1 MTRGFFA
8 GLAAL
13 VVRFRLLVIAV
24 WAVVL
29 VGAFLALPSLGSQ
42 ANSDTTAFLSSSA
55 KSVEAQSLGISV
67 LGSTSRSRITIVAA
81 RQDGPLTQAD
91 LAAVS
96 REAKLAEHVSG
107 VVAQAKR
114 SLVTSAGGSAISP
127 DGKAVQ
133 FTVTVGEPAK
143 NVAQLRKVVSALQAT
158 FPQAHAP
165 AGLQL
170 HLAGNV
176 ATNAANNASGN
187 KATSRIGIFSILF
200 IIVLLLIV
208 LRSPVAAAITF
219 LPSVVAL
226 LTSERLIAGL
236 GTSGLQISSVT
247 QTLLVVLILGAGTD
261 YGLFLTYRF
270 REELRDGTEPRA
282 AVTAALTRVGAS
294 ITASAGTVIL
304 ALLTLLFASFGL
316 YHDLGVP
323 LAVGIAVMLLAGLTL
338 LPALLAVAARF
349 AFPGVA
355 GAGNRS
361 ETKDGIWGRAAGR
374 AVRRPLLT
382 LGAGVLIFAALA
394 LAALGYRT
402 AGLNRSATAPAG
414 SDAAAGNALLA
425 GHFRQLA
432 VNPARL
438 VLEYPAPVW
447 QHSGEL
453 AEAEQSLRA
462 SGLFAELAG
471 PLNGNGGTLTAA
483 AYSAARAELG
493 SPQGLPLAE
502 PPGLRIPRSTYD
514 AYRASAQ
521 YVSQNGQIVQFL
533 GGLRAGS
540 QTSTPAMDATPAVRM
555 AVADAA
561 RRSGAVAS
569 GVTGQAAALYDVSS
583 TANSDIATIIPVAVL
598 AIALLLVIVLRSL
611 VAPVYLVV
619 SVVLS
624 YLAAL
629 GVTTL
634 LVIDLGGQDGL
645 VFVLPFLMFVFLLA
659 LGEDYNILIM
669 TRIREEAR
677 HLGLREA
684 VVRAIG
690 RTGPTV
696 TSAGLILAG
705 TFGVFAVAGGGV
717 MGGQLQAIGLGLAL
731 GVLMDTF
738 IVRTL
743 LVPSAA
749 VLLGRWNWWPSQL
762 SRRDGPPPA
771 APALPAIAPESAT
784 TAPVPVAATPVRA
797 RAARGG
803 SMFFTYLRRE
813 LRRRMRQAIFI
824 ALGLALGV
832 GLVITVTAASDG
844 VKNSQATV
852 LHTLYGV
859 GTDVTVTKPPSAGT
873 SSAISVQFRQ
883 EIKAIRNGAV
893 AAGTTINE
901 NELLESQYGV
911 LSSRDLA
918 TVARQRDVTAAAG
931 GLTLTDVTVNGTVPS
946 ITVGSGGGSLAS
958 SFSYGTVSV
967 DGVDLAN
974 RSLGPLSAGKL
985 TSGSDL
991 NSADATAADA
1001 VIDSGYAAASKL
1013 GAGSTVDVGGTS
1025 FKVIGTVSAP
1035 EGGNPPDIYIP
1046 LAKAQSIGKLG
1057 SASLAGDV
1065 DTIYVSAASA
1075 ADITAVQQE
1084 IHKALPSATVT
1095 DSSALASQVTGS
1107 ISSAATLANDLG
1119 RWLSV
1124 AVLIAAFGLA
1134 SLLTTAAVARRV
1146 REFGTLKALGWQS
1159 RRIVGQ
1165 VIGESLAIGL
1175 AGAAAGVGLGY
1186 AGAALIEH
1194 LAPSLTATVGPSS
1207 PASVSA
1213 SGSALGGG
1221 ARNALKSLTPASSHT
1236 VSVPLTAPV
1245 TVDLI
1250 LLAVALALA
1259 GGLIAGL
1266 FGGWRAA
1273 RLRPAAAL
1281 ARVE

>member
-1 MTRGFFA
+1 MAGGFFA
-8 GLAAL
+8 GLAAF
-13 VVRFRLLVIAV
+13 VVRFRLLVIGL
-24 WAVVL
+24 WAVIL
-29 VGAFLALPSLGSQ
+29 VGAFMALPSLGSQ
-42 ANSDTTAFLSSSA
+42 ANSDTTAFLSSNA
-55 KSVEAQSLGISV
+55 KSVEAESLGTSV
-67 LGSTSRSRITIVAA
+67 LGSTKHSRITIVAA
-81 RQDGPLTQAD
+81 RQDGRLTQAD

-96 REAKLAEHVSG
+96 REAKLAEHVTG
-107 VVAQAKR
+107 VVAQTRR
-114 SLVTSAGGSAISP
+114 SLASSAGGSAISP

-133 FTVTVGEPAK
+133 FSVTVDQPAR
-143 NVAQLRKVVSALQAT
+143 NVAQLRKIVSALQAT
-158 FPQAHAP
+158 FPQAGAP
-165 AGLQL
+165 SGLQL

-187 KATSRIGIFSILF
+187 KATNRIGIFAILF

-208 LRSPVAAAITF
+208 LRSPVAAAVTF
-219 LPSVVAL
+219 GPSVVAL

-236 GTSGLQISSVT
+236 GASGLQISSVT

-270 REELRDGTEPRA
+270 REELRRGTDAGA
-282 AVTAALTRVGAS
+282 AVAAALTRVGAS

-323 LAVGIAVMLLAGLTL
+323 LAIGIAVMLLAGLTL
-338 LPALLAVAARF
+338 LPALLAVSARF
-349 AFPGVA
+349 TFA
-355 GAGNRS
+355 GAGGAGERS
-361 ETKDGIWGRAAGR
+361 EIKEGFWGRTASR

-402 AGLNRSATAPAG
+402 AGLDRSATAPAG

-425 GHFRQLA
+425 QHFPQLA

-447 QHSGEL
+447 QQPGEL
-453 AEAEQSLRA
+453 ATAEQSLRS

-471 PLNGNGGTLTAA
+471 PLNGNGGTLTPA
-483 AYSAARAELG
+483 AYAAARAELG

-502 PPGLRIPRSTYD
+502 PAGLPMPRSVYD

-521 YVSQNGQIVQFL
+521 YVSQNGQVVQFVA
-533 GGLRAGS
+533 GLRAGS
-540 QTSTPAMDATPAVRM
+540 QTSTAAMDATPAVRA
-555 AVADAA
+555 AVAGAA
-561 RRSGAVAS
+561 RRSGAVTS
-569 GVTGQAAALYDVSS
+569 GVTGQAAALYDVAT
-583 TANSDIATIIPVAVL
+583 TADSDIVRIIPVAVL
-598 AIALLLVIVLRSL
+598 AIAVLLAIVLRSL

-629 GVTTL
+629 GLTTL
-634 LVIDLGGQDGL
+634 LVIDLGRQDGL
-645 VFVLPFLMFVFLLA
+645 VFVLPFLMFLFLLA

-677 HLGLREA
+677 HLDLREA

-690 RTGPTV
+690 QTGPTV

-705 TFGVFAVAGGGV
+705 TFGVFALAGGGV

-749 VLLGRWNWWPSQL
+749 VLLGRWNWWPSRL
-762 SRRDGPPPA
+762 SRRGGPPA
-771 APALPAIAPESAT
+771 AHEPAT
-784 TAPVPVAATPVRA
+784 TAAAPVRA
-797 RAARGG
+797 RAVRGG
-803 SMFFTYLRRE
+803 PMFFTYLRRE

-832 GLVITVTAASDG
+832 GLVITVMAASDG
-844 VKNSQATV
+844 VKDSQSTV

-859 GTDVTVTKPPSAGT
+859 GTDVTVTEPPSAGT
-873 SSAISVQFRQ
+873 SSAVSVQFRQ

-893 AAGTTINE
+893 AAGTNIDV
-901 NELLESQYGV
+901 NELVESQYGV
-911 LSSRDLA
+911 LSSRALA
-918 TVARQRDVTAAAG
+918 TVARQRGVTGTAG
-931 GLTLTDVTVNGTVPS
+931 GLTLTDVTVTGTVPS

-991 NSADATAADA
+991 NAADATADDA

-1013 GAGSTVDVGGTS
+1013 GVGSTVNVSGTS
-1025 FKVIGTVSAP
+1025 FKVIGIVSAP
-1035 EGGNPPDIYIP
+1035 GGGNPPDVYIP

-1075 ADITAVQQE
+1075 ADISAVQQE
-1084 IHKALPSATVT
+1084 IHQALPSATVT
-1095 DSSALASQVTGS
+1095 DSSALASEVTGS
-1107 ISSAATLANDLG
+1107 ITSAATLANDLG
-1119 RWLSV
+1119 KWLSI

-1159 RRIVGQ
+1159 SRIVGQ
-1165 VIGESLAIGL
+1165 VMGESLAIGL

-1186 AGAALIEH
+1186 AGAALIDH
-1194 LAPSLTATVGPSS
+1194 LAPKLTATVGPSS
-1207 PASVSA
+1207 PASVSGP
-1213 SGSALGGG
+1213 GSALGGG
-1221 ARNALKSLTPASSHT
+1221 ARSVLNSLTPASHT

-1250 LLAVALALA
+1250 LLAVVLAIA

-1281 ARVE
+1281 SRVE